1 MADARASGAR
11 GDRPCGFEF
20 RRPDQNVE
28 PGHPHGWPFHVEK
41 RPARGKTMPRAGRKW
56 REHGPGDHAR
66 RDRSDRPCAGRR
78 DRSRAR
84 LQGALRERAEGVA
97 QRPPHPHAT
106 STSTPC
112 LLLLPTRPKTDSS
125 QSALCRA
132 GCRSTP
138 VELRPCRRPCRRGRL
153 RRLRWCRCR
162 RPG

>member
-1 MADARASGAR
+1 MAVRRSPKPLTGIRLLGQVPLGRGGMADARASGAR

-41 RPARGKTMPRAGRKW
+41 RPVRGKTMPRAGRKW
-56 REHGPGDHAR
+56 REHGPGDHVR
-66 RDRSDRPCAGRR
+66 RDRSDRLCTGRR

-106 STSTPC
+106 STSPPC
-112 LLLLPTRPKTDSS
+112 LL
-125 QSALCRA
+125 ACF
-132 GCRSTP
+132 C
-138 VELRPCRRPCRRGRL
+138 CRRALKQAALNQILPS
-153 RRLRWCRCR
+153 
-162 RPG
+162 